1 MTALIIAAL
10 VVLIVGALWLA
21 FEGITAPEGDETPD
35 GYGPVNPREWRD

>member
-1 MTALIIAAL
+1 MTAIIIAAL
-10 VVLIVGALWLA
+10 VVGFLALLWLA